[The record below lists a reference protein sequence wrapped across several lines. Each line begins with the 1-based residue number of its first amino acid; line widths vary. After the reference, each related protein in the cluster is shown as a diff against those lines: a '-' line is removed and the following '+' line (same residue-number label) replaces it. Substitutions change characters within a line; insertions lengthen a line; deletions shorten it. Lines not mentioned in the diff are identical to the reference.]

1 VEPLQGKYPFPGVGP
16 FALLGESHFNYWGK
30 MMFKWVYFN
39 LMLKGHELPLES
51 QMFMAGK
58 MRHHLAGA

>member
-1 VEPLQGKYPFPGVGP
+1 
-16 FALLGESHFNYWGK
+16 

-39 LMLKGHELPLES
+39 MMLKGKELPLEP

-58 MRHHLAGA
+58 MLSHVYHVYG

>member
-1 VEPLQGKYPFPGVGP
+1 LGP
-16 FALLGESHFNYWGK
+16 FSLLGESYVNYWGK

-39 LMLKGHELPLES
+39 MMLKGKELPLEP

-58 MRHHLAGA
+58 MLSHVYHVYG

>member
-1 VEPLQGKYPFPGVGP
+1 
-16 FALLGESHFNYWGK
+16 LGESYFNYWGK

-39 LMLKGHELPLES
+39 MMLKGKELPLEP

-58 MRHHLAGA
+58 MLSHVYHVYG